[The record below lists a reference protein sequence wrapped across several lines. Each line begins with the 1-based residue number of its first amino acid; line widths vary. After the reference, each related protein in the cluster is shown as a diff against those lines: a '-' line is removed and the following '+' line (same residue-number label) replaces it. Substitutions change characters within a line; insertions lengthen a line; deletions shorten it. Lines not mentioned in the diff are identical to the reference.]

1 MAQLQENSPG
11 RYVMKDLY
19 LFSCKRENL
28 ARKLETLPIKIPLK
42 PIRPE
47 TALRRALSLNLD
59 HKHYTFEE
67 SSFEKVNDKPVQ
79 LILSRDA
86 LSNGEIDASVGKAYV
101 ERGRIEV
108 NTTYPEIRNTLEN
121 GFRFHMETAITRD
134 LSIVVTKYLTI
145 CMGIPVRP
153 KNGEIYF
160 VLEKYIPEVLE
171 LMTAI
176 DSLGQEST
184 IRVSPVVGDEVQ
196 KVVERAHDHFR
207 TSVENLI
214 RLTEEISDETNTK
227 TLNARLKDA
236 RDLLEQ
242 AAAYEIGLGME
253 LEQVK
258 REIQEAKSRIAERL
272 LAKPAMSNQ
281 KHSEESASTTAYLA
295 SATSQLDLIR

>member
-1 MAQLQENSPG
+1 
-11 RYVMKDLY
+11 MKDLY
-19 LFSCKRENL
+19 LFSCKREVL
-28 ARKLETLPIKIPLK
+28 AGKLETLPIKIPLK

-59 HKHYTFEE
+59 QKRYTFEE

-79 LILSRDA
+79 IILSREA
-86 LSNGEIDASVGKAYV
+86 LSSGDIDATVGKAHL

-108 NTTYPEIRNTLEN
+108 NTTYPELNTCLEN

-134 LSIVVTKYLTI
+134 LSIVVTKYLTA

-160 VLEKYIPEVLE
+160 ALEKYIPEVHE
-171 LMTAI
+171 LMTVI

-207 TSVENLI
+207 TSVKNLI
-214 RLTEEISDETNTK
+214 RLTEEISDETHTK
-227 TLNARLKDA
+227 TLNTKLKDA
-236 RDLLEQ
+236 KDLLEQ

-253 LEQVK
+253 LEEVK
-258 REIQEAKSRIAERL
+258 GKIQEAKSRISERL
-272 LAKPAMSNQ
+272 LGKPPVTD
-281 KHSEESASTTAYLA
+281 HSQESALTTAYLA
-295 SATSQLDLIR
+295 GSSSQLDLIR

>member
-1 MAQLQENSPG
+1 L
-11 RYVMKDLY
+11 
-19 LFSCKRENL
+19 
-28 ARKLETLPIKIPLK
+28 T
-42 PIRPE
+42 
-47 TALRRALSLNLD
+47 LNLD
-59 HKHYTFEE
+59 QKRYTFEE

-79 LILSRDA
+79 IILSREA
-86 LSNGEIDASVGKAYV
+86 LSSGDIDAGVGKAYV

-108 NTTYPEIRNTLEN
+108 NTIYPEIRNCLED

-134 LSIVVTKYLTI
+134 LSIVVTKYLTA

-160 VLEKYIPEVLE
+160 ALEKYIPEVLE
-171 LMTAI
+171 LMTVI

-184 IRVSPVVGDEVQ
+184 IRVSPVVGDEIQ

-207 TSVENLI
+207 TSVENLT
-214 RLTEEISDETNTK
+214 RLTSGISDETHTK

-253 LEQVK
+253 LEEVK
-258 REIQEAKSRIAERL
+258 GKIQEAKSRIAGRL
-272 LAKPAMSNQ
+272 LGKT
-281 KHSEESASTTAYLA
+281 ASSHHPQDSSSTSVYLA
-295 SATSQLDLIR
+295 GSNGQLDLIR

>member
-1 MAQLQENSPG
+1 MSQLEQKSPG

-19 LFSCKRENL
+19 LFSCKREVL
-28 ARKLETLPIKIPLK
+28 ARKLEALPIKIPLK
-42 PIRPE
+42 AIRPE

-59 HKHYTFEE
+59 QKRYTFEE

-79 LILSRDA
+79 IILSREA
-86 LSNGEIDASVGKAYV
+86 LSSGDIDATVGKTYV
-101 ERGRIEV
+101 EHGRIEV
-108 NTTYPEIRNTLEN
+108 NTTYPEIRNCLED
-121 GFRFHMETAITRD
+121 GFRFHMKTAITRD
-134 LSIVVTKYLTI
+134 LSIIVTKYLVA

-160 VLEKYIPEVLE
+160 ALEKYIPEVLE
-171 LMTAI
+171 LMTVI

-207 TSVENLI
+207 TSVENLM
-214 RLTEEISDETNTK
+214 RLTEEISDETHTK
-227 TLNARLKDA
+227 TLNTRLKDA

-253 LEQVK
+253 LQEVK
-258 REIQEAKSRIAERL
+258 ERIQEAKSRISERL
-272 LAKPAMSNQ
+272 LGKRPVTDHSQ
-281 KHSEESASTTAYLA
+281 KSASTSAYLA
-295 SATSQLDLIR
+295 GSSSQLDLIR

>member
-1 MAQLQENSPG
+1 MAQLQQQSPG

-19 LFSCKRENL
+19 LFSCKREVL

-59 HKHYTFEE
+59 LKRYTFEE

-79 LILSRDA
+79 IILSREA
-86 LSNGEIDASVGKAYV
+86 LSNGDIDAGVGKAYV

-108 NTTYPEIRNTLEN
+108 NTMYPEIRACLES

-134 LSIVVTKYLTI
+134 LSIIVTKYLI
-145 CMGIPVRP
+145 ACMGIPVRP

-160 VLEKYIPEVLE
+160 ALEKYIPEVLE
-171 LMTAI
+171 LMTVI

-207 TSVENLI
+207 TSVETLV
-214 RLTEEISDETNTK
+214 RLTEEISDETHTK
-227 TLNARLKDA
+227 TLNTRLKDA

-242 AAAYEIGLGME
+242 AAAYEIGLDME
-253 LEQVK
+253 LEEVK
-258 REIQEAKSRIAERL
+258 GKIQEAKSRISERL
-272 LAKPAMSNQ
+272 LGKPAATN
-281 KHSEESASTTAYLA
+281 HSQEPAATTAYLA
-295 SATSQLDLIR
+295 NSTGQLDLIR

>member
-1 MAQLQENSPG
+1 MAQLEQKCPG

-19 LFSCKRENL
+19 LFSCKRDIL
-28 ARKLETLPIKIPLK
+28 ARNLETLPINTPLK

-59 HKHYTFEE
+59 QKRYTFEE

-79 LILSRDA
+79 IILSREA
-86 LSNGEIDASVGKAYV
+86 LASGDIDASVGKAYV

-108 NTTYPEIRNTLEN
+108 NTTYPEIRNSLES

-134 LSIVVTKYLTI
+134 LSIVVTKYLI
-145 CMGIPVRP
+145 ACMGIPVRP

-160 VLEKYIPEVLE
+160 ALEKYIPEVLE
-171 LMTAI
+171 LMTVI

-207 TSVENLI
+207 TSVETLMRLI
-214 RLTEEISDETNTK
+214 EEISDETHTK
-227 TLNARLKDA
+227 TLNTRLKDA
-236 RDLLEQ
+236 RDLLDQ

-253 LEQVK
+253 LEEVK
-258 REIQEAKSRIAERL
+258 GKIQEAKSRIAERL
-272 LAKPAMSNQ
+272 LGRPAASHHREETAAPAAHMAGSNG
-281 KHSEESASTTAYLA
+281 
-295 SATSQLDLIR
+295 QLDLI

>member
-42 PIRPE
+42 PIRPD

-67 SSFEKVNDKPVQ
+67 SLFEKVNDKPVQ
-79 LILSRDA
+79 IILSRDA
-86 LSNGEIDASVGKAYV
+86 LSNGDVDASVGKAYV
-101 ERGRIEV
+101 GRGRIEV
-108 NTTYPEIRNTLEN
+108 NTTYPEIRNSLEN

-134 LSIVVTKYLTI
+134 LSIIVTKYLI
-145 CMGIPVRP
+145 ACMGIPVRP

-160 VLEKYIPEVLE
+160 ALEKYIPEVLE
-171 LMTAI
+171 LMTVI

-207 TSVENLI
+207 TSVEHLM
-214 RLTEEISDETNTK
+214 RLTEEISDETHTK
-227 TLNARLKDA
+227 TLNTRLKDA

-253 LEQVK
+253 LDEVK
-258 REIQEAKSRIAERL
+258 RNIQGAKSRIAERL
-272 LAKPAMSNQ
+272 LGKPTAN
-281 KHSEESASTTAYLA
+281 HHPEETASP
-295 SATSQLDLIR
+295 

>member
-1 MAQLQENSPG
+1 MAQLQQDSPG

-19 LFSCKRENL
+19 LFSCKREVL
-28 ARKLETLPIKIPLK
+28 ARKLETLPIKVSLK

-47 TALRRALSLNLD
+47 TGLRRALTLNLD
-59 HKHYTFEE
+59 QKRYTFEE
-67 SSFEKVNDKPVQ
+67 SSFEKVNDKSVQ
-79 LILSRDA
+79 IILSREA
-86 LSNGEIDASVGKAYV
+86 LSNGDTDATVGKAYV

-108 NTTYPEIRNTLEN
+108 NTTYPEIKNCLED
-121 GFRFHMETAITRD
+121 GFKFHMETAITRD
-134 LSIVVTKYLTI
+134 LSVLVTKYLTA

-160 VLEKYIPEVLE
+160 ALEKYISEVLE

-176 DSLGQEST
+176 DGLGQEST

-207 TSVENLI
+207 TSVENLM
-214 RLTEEISDETNTK
+214 RLTEEISDETHTK
-227 TLNARLKDA
+227 TLNTRLKDA

-253 LEQVK
+253 LEEVK
-258 REIQEAKSRIAERL
+258 EKIEAAKTRIAERL
-272 LAKPAMSNQ
+272 LGKATIRNN
-281 KHSEESASTTAYLA
+281 SEQTTSTSVYV
-295 SATSQLDLIR
+295 SGSSGQLDLI